1 MELRELNFTF
11 LGMEE
16 LSTGFR
22 KEQRVDATQ
31 EREASNISVLKYS
44 PTVEGRLARSNLL

>member
-31 EREASNISVLKYS
+31 EREAYDISVLKYS
-44 PTVEGRLARSNLL
+44 STFERRLARSSLL